1 MINVKFDKIELA
13 KHQDENNK
21 EHALKKQLD
30 LLRLH
35 FSENNKVINHLL
47 E

>member
-1 MINVKFDKIELA
+1 MKFDKIELT

-30 LLRLH
+30 LLRQH

-47 E
+47 K